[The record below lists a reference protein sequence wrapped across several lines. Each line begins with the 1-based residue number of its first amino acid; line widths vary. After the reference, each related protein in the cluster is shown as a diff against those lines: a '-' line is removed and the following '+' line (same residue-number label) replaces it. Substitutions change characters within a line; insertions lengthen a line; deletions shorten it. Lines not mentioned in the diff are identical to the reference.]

1 MSTFAI
7 GDIQGCYKEF
17 RKLLSEINFNTKK
30 DTLWLTGDLVN
41 KGPQSLDV
49 IKYVMDLNDKAIT
62 VLGNHDFY
70 LIASYFKAD
79 SWPNNANLFNDILS
93 HKDSSEIIG
102 WLRCQKIMHLDNELK
117 HILVH
122 AGIHPEWET
131 TEILSLSSKIEFLLK
146 GEHCKK
152 FIESLWTNDPR
163 YWSKNLDEKEKII
176 FAVNVFTRMR
186 YLKKDLS
193 LDFQEKLNPSSAKS
207 SNLIP
212 WYEFK
217 SNAYKE
223 YKTIIGHWSTLGFLE
238 TENLISIDT
247 GCVWGNKMT
256 AIKIEKNK
264 NTKRYEIKC

>member
-7 GDIQGCYKEF
+7 GDVQGCYKDF
-17 RKLLSEINFNTKK
+17 RKLLSVINFNTKQ

-49 IKYVMDLNDKAIT
+49 IKYIMDLNDKAIT
-62 VLGNHDFY
+62 VLGNHD
-70 LIASYFKAD
+70 
-79 SWPNNANLFNDILS
+79 ILT
-93 HKDSSEIIG
+93 HRDSSEIIG
-102 WLRCQKIMHLDNELK
+102 WLRRQKIMHLDNELK
-117 HILVH
+117 YILVH
-122 AGIHPEWET
+122 AGIYPEWET
-131 TEILSLSSKIEFLLK
+131 KEILSLSSKIEFLLK
-146 GEHCKK
+146 GDHCKK

-163 YWSKNLDEKEKII
+163 NWNNNLDEKEKII

-193 LDFQEKLNPSSAKS
+193 MDFQEKSNPSSVKS

-264 NTKRYEIKC
+264 NIKRYEIKC

>member
-7 GDIQGCYKEF
+7 GDVQGCYKEF

-49 IKYVMDLNDKAIT
+49 IKYVMDLDDNAIT

-70 LIASYFKAD
+70 LIASYFKAEP
-79 SWPNNANLFNDILS
+79 WPHDTNLFDDILS

-102 WLRCQKIMHLDNELK
+102 WLRRQKIMHLDNELK
-117 HILVH
+117 YILVH
-122 AGIHPEWET
+122 AGIHPEWEAK
-131 TEILSLSSKIEFLLK
+131 EILSLSSRIEFLLK
-146 GEHCKK
+146 GDHCKK
-152 FIESLWTNDPR
+152 FIESLWTNEPR
-163 YWSKNLDEKEKII
+163 NWNKSLEEKEKLI
-176 FAVNVFTRMR
+176 FGVNVFTRMR

-193 LDFQEKLNPSSAKS
+193 LDFQEKLGPNNVKS

-217 SNAYKE
+217 SNSYKE
-223 YKTIIGHWSTLGFLE
+223 YKTIIGHWSTLGFRE
-238 TENLISIDT
+238 TGNLISIDT

-264 NTKRYEIKC
+264 NIKRYEIKC

>member
-1 MSTFAI
+1 MATFAI
-7 GDIQGCYKEF
+7 GDVQGCYKEF
-17 RKLLSEINFNTKK
+17 RKLLNEINFNTQK

-49 IKYVMDLNDKAIT
+49 IKYVMDLDDKAIT

-79 SWPNNANLFNDILS
+79 PWPHSTNLFDDILS
-93 HKDSSEIIG
+93 HNDSSEIIR
-102 WLRCQKIMHLDNELK
+102 WLRHQKIIHLDHELK
-117 HILVH
+117 YILVH
-122 AGIHPEWET
+122 AGIHPEWKT
-131 TEILSLSSKIEFLLK
+131 KEILPLSSKIEFSLK
-146 GEHCKK
+146 GDHCKK
-152 FIESLWTNDPR
+152 FIESLWTNEPR
-163 YWSKNLDEKEKII
+163 NWNKSLEEKEKLI

-193 LDFQEKLNPSSAKS
+193 LDFQEKLDPSNVKS

-217 SNAYKE
+217 SNAYKG
-223 YKTIIGHWSTLGFLE
+223 YRTIIGHWSTLGFRE
-238 TENLISIDT
+238 TGNLISIDT

-264 NTKRYEIKC
+264 NIKRYEIKC

>member
-7 GDIQGCYKEF
+7 GDVQGCYKEF
-17 RKLLSEINFNTKK
+17 RKLLSVINFDTKK

-49 IKYVMDLNDKAIT
+49 IKYVMDLDDKAIT

-79 SWPNNANLFNDILS
+79 PWPHSTNLFDDILS
-93 HKDSSEIIG
+93 HNDSSEIIR
-102 WLRCQKIMHLDNELK
+102 WLRHQKIIHLDHELK
-117 HILVH
+117 YILVH
-122 AGIHPEWET
+122 AGIHPEWKT
-131 TEILSLSSKIEFLLK
+131 KEILPLSSKIEFSLK
-146 GEHCKK
+146 GDHCKK
-152 FIESLWTNDPR
+152 FIESLWTNEPR
-163 YWSKNLDEKEKII
+163 NWNKSLEEKEKLI

-193 LDFQEKLNPSSAKS
+193 LDFQEKLGPSNVKS

-217 SNAYKE
+217 SNAYKG
-223 YKTIIGHWSTLGFLE
+223 YKTIIGHWSTLGFRE
-238 TENLISIDT
+238 TGNLISIDT

-264 NTKRYEIKC
+264 NIKRYEIKC